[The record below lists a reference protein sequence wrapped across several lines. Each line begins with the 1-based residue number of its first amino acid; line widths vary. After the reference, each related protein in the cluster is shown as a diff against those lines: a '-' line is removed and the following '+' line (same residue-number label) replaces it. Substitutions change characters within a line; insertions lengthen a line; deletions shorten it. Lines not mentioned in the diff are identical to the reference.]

1 MLESIIILE
10 ENLALNIDKDSNCI
24 LFPRCSQTGNDFFGD
39 FTVNLKT
46 MCKKVWREYMQFPL
60 VSFLRRTA
68 IIFPDSK
75 EDSVLC

>member
-1 MLESIIILE
+1 MLESIILLE
-10 ENLALNIDKDSNCI
+10 ENLALNIDSNCI

-39 FTVNLKT
+39 FTVDLKT
-46 MCKKVWREYMQFPL
+46 MCKKVWREYTQLSL

-75 EDSVLC
+75 EDSVSC